1 MTPAVSEAF
10 APSYLDA
17 ARAGSR
23 EALGQL
29 LDQCRRY
36 LLTVAR
42 ESLGPALRAKGG
54 ASDLVQDT
62 FLEAQRLFPRF
73 AGDSDA
79 QLRAWLRCLLL
90 HKAAKLGR
98 RYQSTRKRQLSRE
111 VSLGRAGPDAPA
123 DVLAARAPTPSV
135 QLMADEQLQRLRDA
149 IARLPDDYRQV
160 VALRYQEGLA
170 FEEVGRRLGRTAD
183 AARMLWMRA
192 VERLKQEFRC
202 DPEAR

>member
-1 MTPAVSEAF
+1 MSSIASDVF
-10 APSYLDA
+10 GPSYLDA

-23 EALGQL
+23 EALGRV

-36 LLTVAR
+36 LLKVAR

-73 AGDSDA
+73 AGDSHA

-98 RYQSTRKRQLSRE
+98 RYQTTRKRQLSRE
-111 VSLGRAGPDAPA
+111 LSLGRAGQAAPA
-123 DVLAARAPTPSV
+123 GQLAARAPTPSV
-135 QLMADEQLQRLRDA
+135 QVMADEQLQRLRDT
-149 IARLPDDYRQV
+149 IARLPDDHRQV
-160 VALRYQEGLA
+160 MALRYHEGLS
-170 FEEVGRRLGRTAD
+170 FEEVGRRLGRSAD
-183 AARMLWMRA
+183 AARMLWVRA
-192 VERLKQEFRC
+192 VERLKHELRC